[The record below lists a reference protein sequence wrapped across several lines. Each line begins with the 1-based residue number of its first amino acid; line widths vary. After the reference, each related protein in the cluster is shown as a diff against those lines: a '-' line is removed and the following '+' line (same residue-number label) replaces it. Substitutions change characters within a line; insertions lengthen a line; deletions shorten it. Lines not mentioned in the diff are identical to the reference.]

1 MSWVEAKGVR
11 YFYRVLNNSGKKTV
25 VMLHG
30 LFSNHTLY
38 YRLGATDLAN
48 AGYRVVMPDLRG
60 HGLSDSSERGFTVNE
75 MAEDV
80 LDLMDA
86 LGIGQTAI
94 VGYSWGGSIA
104 IQALIDQ
111 PERFWSTVLIEP
123 SGLVEED
130 LELINFEEGGVD
142 NYLDDYAS
150 TTRIPV
156 NDRERVLFKARVE
169 VFRKRGLMEAM
180 RADCDYLVNAD
191 LGSIHCP
198 AIVLGG
204 KQSILLADAKLAA
217 QRIEGSRFVMTEGNH
232 YFPMI
237 QTKWVKKQLV
247 GFILN
252 TEKQIGADHR
262 RGVQVSQAW

>member
-1 MSWVEAKGVR
+1 MSWVESNGVR
-11 YFYRVLNNSGKKTV
+11 YFYRVLNNSGKKAV
-25 VMLHG
+25 VMVHG
-30 LFSNHTLY
+30 LFSNHTVY

-60 HGLSDSSERGFTVNE
+60 HGLSESSERGFTVTE
-75 MAEDV
+75 MTEDL
-80 LDLMDA
+80 LDLMDT
-86 LGIGQTAI
+86 LDIEQSAI

-104 IQALIDQ
+104 IQAMIDQ

-123 SGLVEED
+123 SGLVQED

-142 NYLDDYAS
+142 NYLDDYAN
-150 TTRIPV
+150 TTKIPV

-169 VFRKRGLMEAM
+169 LFRRHGLMEAM
-180 RADCDYLVNAD
+180 RADCDFLANAD

-204 KQSILLADAKLAA
+204 KQSILFADAKLAA
-217 QRIEGSRFVMTEGNH
+217 QRIEGCRFAATDANH
-232 YFPMI
+232 YLPMT

-247 GFILN
+247 GFIRGS
-252 TEKQIGADHR
+252 EKNIGVNSR
-262 RGVQVSQAW
+262 RGVQVGQP